1 MRIYNISKILIF
13 FILMFLLNNCS
24 SNGRTVDPTAWDDI
38 FDGSQELG
46 KGKSISEALGSVK

>member
-1 MRIYNISKILIF
+1 MRIFNISKILIF

-24 SNGRTVDPTAWDDI
+24 SNGRTVDATVWDDI
-38 FDGSQELG
+38 FDVSQELG